1 MIVVALVARPSIMM
15 CTIGHFLLVTSLLI
29 LQSDSS
35 HPIPS
40 STWRIQDDGL
50 HLLKR
55 PQWGGGGR
63 IIDGLYRRGGS
74 SNGPG
79 GVGLSTYYD
88 EGEQT
93 NYNNSNNN
101 NDTSTNATASTSS
114 VLSSLAG
121 GQPLLYSTCS
131 VQGERQY
138 MEDEYFVQEGRFAAV
153 FDGHGGAR

>member
-1 MIVVALVARPSIMM
+1 M

-50 HLLKR
+50 HLLKHGQELKR

-88 EGEQT
+88 EVEQT
-93 NYNNSNNN
+93 NYNNISNNN
-101 NDTSTNATASTSS
+101 NDTSTNTTTSTSS

-138 MEDEYFVQEGRFAAV
+138 MEDEYFVEGRFAAV

>member
-1 MIVVALVARPSIMM
+1 MM
-15 CTIGHFLLVTSLLI
+15 CTIVHFLLLVTSLLI
-29 LQSDSS
+29 LQSESS
-35 HPIPS
+35 QPIPS
-40 STWRIQDDGL
+40 STWRIQHDDGL
-50 HLLKR
+50 QLKR

-88 EGEQT
+88 EVEQT

-101 NDTSTNATASTSS
+101 NDTSSTITTTSTSS

-138 MEDEYFVQEGRFAAV
+138 MEDEYFVAQEGRFAAV

>member
-1 MIVVALVARPSIMM
+1 MM
-15 CTIGHFLLVTSLLI
+15 CTIGHFLLLVTSLLI
-29 LQSDSS
+29 LQSESS
-35 HPIPS
+35 QPIPS
-40 STWRIQDDGL
+40 STWRLQHDDGL
-50 HLLKR
+50 QLQKR

-93 NYNNSNNN
+93 NYNNSNNDNN
-101 NDTSTNATASTSS
+101 NDTSTNTTTSTSA

-138 MEDEYFVQEGRFAAV
+138 MEDEYFVEQEGRFAAV